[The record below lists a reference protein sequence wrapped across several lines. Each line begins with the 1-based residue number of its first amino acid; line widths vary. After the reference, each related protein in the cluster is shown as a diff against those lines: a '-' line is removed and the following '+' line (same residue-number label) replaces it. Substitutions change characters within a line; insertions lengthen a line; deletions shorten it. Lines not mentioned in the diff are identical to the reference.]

1 VAVLTGF
8 VAADGHSLFRAEH
21 CFLEFEVDIFAQ
33 ICAALGAA
41 AASASSASK

>member
-1 VAVLTGF
+1 VAVLAGF
-8 VAADGHSLFRAEH
+8 VAADGHSLFRPEDG
-21 CFLEFEVDIFAQ
+21 FLKFEVDIFAQ